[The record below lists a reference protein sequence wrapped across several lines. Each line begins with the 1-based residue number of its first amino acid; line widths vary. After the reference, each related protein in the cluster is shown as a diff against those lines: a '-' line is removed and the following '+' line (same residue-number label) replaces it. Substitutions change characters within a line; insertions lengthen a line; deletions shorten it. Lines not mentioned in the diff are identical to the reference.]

1 MQLDVQWFIYAL
13 ADNDIVSAEDAV
25 MFNDE
30 LGGDPTLEVFSQ
42 ELLQAISA
50 DLTVMEKADIQMK
63 FRKITRFAISQASA
77 GTSPSIFEVV
87 EEPVPPVPTVA
98 AAAVDS
104 SGVLIQAA
112 GVVSSGGLMICAGDD
127 AAARCR
133 LMGQLVQRLDGSM
146 PGRIVADEA
155 AAAAFPAGL
164 RSQLT
169 VQTPD
174 AGMIPAVQEAHADVL
189 CLSDLSDP
197 EMIAP
202 LLECAAGGM
211 TVLLGMPGNGSGEV
225 LAQLIRMA
233 PASRQ
238 HWVRLLLAEAWRG
251 TATSQQVMLRSME
264 RVCAMVENRLEEMV

>member
-42 ELLQAISA
+42 ELFQAISA
-50 DLTVMEKADIQMK
+50 ELTVVEKAEIQMK
-63 FRKITRFAISQASA
+63 FQKITRFAISQASA

-87 EEPVPPVPTVA
+87 EEPVPPVTA
-98 AAAVDS
+98 DADNN
-104 SGVLIQAA
+104 GVLTRAA
-112 GVVSSGGLMICAGDD
+112 GVVSSGGLMICCGDD
-127 AAARCR
+127 AAGRLR
-133 LMGQLVQRLDGSM
+133 LMGQLVRRLEGSFA
-146 PGRIVADEA
+146 GRVVADEA

-164 RSQLT
+164 RSQIT
-169 VQTPD
+169 VRTAD
-174 AGMIPAVQEAHADVL
+174 AGMIPAALEAHADVL
-189 CLSDLSDP
+189 CLGEWSDP

-211 TVLLGMPGNGSGEV
+211 AVLLGMPGDGSGAV
-225 LAQLIRMA
+225 LAQLIRTA
-233 PASRQ
+233 PAGRQ

-251 TATSQQVMLRSME
+251 TVTPQQVMLRSME